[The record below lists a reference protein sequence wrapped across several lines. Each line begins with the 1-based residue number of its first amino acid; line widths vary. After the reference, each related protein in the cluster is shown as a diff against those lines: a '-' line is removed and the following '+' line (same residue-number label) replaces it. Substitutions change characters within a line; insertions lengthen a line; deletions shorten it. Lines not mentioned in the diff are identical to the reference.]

1 MLTCKFGAIH
11 RSGIKLLI
19 GNFNGMWIMSFIPDW
34 VSEILNQSGLRN
46 RKLMLLLKNKGS
58 LEKVAIT
65 GYHEFHSNHIKIKKC

>member
-1 MLTCKFGAIH
+1 
-11 RSGIKLLI
+11 
-19 GNFNGMWIMSFIPDW
+19 MSFIPDW